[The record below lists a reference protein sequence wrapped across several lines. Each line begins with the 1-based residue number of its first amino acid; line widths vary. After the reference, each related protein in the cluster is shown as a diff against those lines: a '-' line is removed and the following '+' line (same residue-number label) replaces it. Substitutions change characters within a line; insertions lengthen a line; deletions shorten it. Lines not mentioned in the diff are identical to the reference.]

1 MVKNLPTG
9 LCTFSL
15 SLSLTL
21 VVLSLS
27 LGVLLGVAAVLRLR
41 VLLLELEA
49 VQPVHVEDLPAVP
62 PVAWLVGDR
71 VILQLGVQAQQV
83 VQQKVTFILVLERK
97 NTDEIH
103 AISVE
108 REMIM
113 HCCCKIVTW

>member
-62 PVAWLVGDR
+62 PVARLVGDR

-83 VQQKVTFILVLERK
+83 VQQKVTFILVLQKRPRLDACNVCGK
-97 NTDEIH
+97 GNDN
-103 AISVE
+103 ALLL
-108 REMIM
+108 
-113 HCCCKIVTW
+113 